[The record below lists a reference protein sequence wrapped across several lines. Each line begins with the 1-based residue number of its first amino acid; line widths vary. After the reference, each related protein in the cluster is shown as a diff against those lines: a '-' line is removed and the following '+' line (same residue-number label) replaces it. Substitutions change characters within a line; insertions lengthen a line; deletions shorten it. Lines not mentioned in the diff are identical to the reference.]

1 MVKIEDLI
9 TELVELTKTGRLKWQ
24 VSKSD
29 QAYWAATSSDC
40 SFTAHPKTTIPRING
55 KYARDGVVLQVTPE
69 TDEHDLANPLIDLL
83 EKKYPH
89 NPPPDRQERLEHLV
103 DCLKQERLTS

>member
-9 TELVELTKTGRLKWQ
+9 AELIEQTKTGRLKWQ
-24 VSKSD
+24 VSKSEHVS
-29 QAYWAATSSDC
+29 WAATSNDC
-40 SFTAHPKTTIPRING
+40 SFTAYPKTTFPRIRG
-55 KYARDGVVLQVTPE
+55 GYLRDGDFLQVLPARDE
-69 TDEHDLANPLIDLL
+69 SDLANPLIDLL

-89 NPPPDRQERLEHLV
+89 SPPPVRQERLEHLV